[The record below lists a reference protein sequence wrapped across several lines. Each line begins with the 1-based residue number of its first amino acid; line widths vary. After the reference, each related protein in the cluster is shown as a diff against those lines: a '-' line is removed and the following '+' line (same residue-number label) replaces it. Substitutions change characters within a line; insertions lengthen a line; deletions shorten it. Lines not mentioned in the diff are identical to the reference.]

1 MGRGKIEIKR
11 IENPTSRLVTFSK
24 RRSGLLKKA
33 QELSILCDAEVAV
46 IIFSNTGKLFEFSS
60 SGMNK
65 TISRYNKNLDSSEA
79 AVVEYKTEKQD
90 LKEVDVLKDEIA
102 KLQVKQSRLLG
113 KDLTGLSLKELQ
125 HIEQQLTEGLLSVK
139 EKKEQLLME
148 QIEQS
153 RVQEQRAMLENEALH
168 RQIGNAV
175 INDEADIRGRY
186 DYLES
191 HAVIS
196 DDTGYQIRKYC
207 NFSPEAVK
215 QSSQCSKATEEAR
228 KNMEFLD
235 IYNIYAPNC
244 FNDNVT
250 VKPKPGSIL
259 NFDPCSDYYVITYL
273 NRPDVQ
279 AAMHAN
285 VTKLTHDW
293 QPCSDVLGE
302 WKDSPSTIL
311 PILKELTENKLR
323 VWVFSGDTDGRIPVT
338 ATKYSIKKMKLD
350 VKTLWH
356 PWFIA
361 DSTV

>member
-168 RQIGNAV
+168 RQV
-175 INDEADIRGRY
+175 EEIRGFFPST
-186 DYLES
+186 DDSVPTYLEYYPAKNSLLNIGVTTPDGACNHTMERDDSDTTLQLGLPNGVYQKRKQLETES
-191 HAVIS
+191 HS
-196 DDTGYQIRKYC
+196 
-207 NFSPEAVK
+207 
-215 QSSQCSKATEEAR
+215 
-228 KNMEFLD
+228 
-235 IYNIYAPNC
+235 
-244 FNDNVT
+244 ND
-250 VKPKPGSIL
+250 SE
-259 NFDPCSDYYVITYL
+259 S
-273 NRPDVQ
+273 
-279 AAMHAN
+279 
-285 VTKLTHDW
+285 
-293 QPCSDVLGE
+293 
-302 WKDSPSTIL
+302 
-311 PILKELTENKLR
+311 R
-323 VWVFSGDTDGRIPVT
+323 VG
-338 ATKYSIKKMKLD
+338 L
-350 VKTLWH
+350 L
-356 PWFIA
+356 
-361 DSTV
+361 